1 MKQQCPNCKEFEYEK
16 GYSTRKMG
24 CLIMVIGPIIIGGGS
39 IYSRMSESTFGILVT
54 GAIIIGLVVVLISFI
69 KPDQS
74 IRWSC
79 NKCKFSQEHE
89 L

>member
-24 CLIMVIGPIIIGGGS
+24 CVTMIVLPLVISGGS
-39 IYSRMSESTFGILVT
+39 IYGGMRQITVGYLTTAS
-54 GAIIIGLVVVLISFI
+54 IIIGIIIVLISFI
-69 KPDQS
+69 KPDKT
-74 IRWSC
+74 INWSC
-79 NKCKFSQEHE
+79 NKCKFSQEHK